1 MNLPYAS
8 DEDLTYISSLC
19 KALLESSCIGSYL
32 KNYET
37 HLLDNKTLIFKNK
50 SYDLNTRAHRVYIV
64 QQCMKIKGVLS
75 CLMYYSSNQ
84 GLVQTQL
91 QIKTEYLAYYD
102 NLALRDKYIHE
113 PECHF
118 HQAIYDDHVNV
129 SYYTHWLVGY
139 NVGYCRTA
147 MVQEKQNTRELQG
160 IQAMR
165 LMSIMRMIY
174 EIYADGHLGVSSQ
187 ESRVKVVIQGEVY
200 QHDIII
206 PRSVIVS

>member
-1 MNLPYAS
+1 MPLLFLSLLTHQVGIYIDRDVIMNLPYAS

-129 SYYTHWLVGY
+129 SYNTHWLVGY
-139 NVGYCRTA
+139 NVGLTFLAYCRTA

-160 IQAMR
+160 
-165 LMSIMRMIY
+165 LY
-174 EIYADGHLGVSSQ
+174 TGHETHEYNEDDL
-187 ESRVKVVIQGEVY
+187 
-200 QHDIII
+200 
-206 PRSVIVS
+206 